1 MTAAGA
7 FNGGMSSAGQRM
19 STSHSH
25 STNPLKIVIVGH
37 VDHGKSTLV
46 GRLFHDTGSLPDG
59 KFEQIQATCE
69 RRGVPF
75 EWAFLMDALQ
85 AERDQNIT
93 IDTSQIWFNTEK
105 RPYTIIDAP
114 GHKEF
119 LKNMIT
125 GAASADAALLLIA
138 ANEGIQEQSRRHC
151 HMLSMLGIDQVAV
164 VVNKMDLVD
173 YDQATF
179 ADIERQYREFLEEIG
194 VKPLAFLPVSAR
206 EGDTVANSPTE
217 TMPWYDGPTIVG
229 QLDAFATPVVDTELP
244 LRFAIQDI
252 YRFDDRRI
260 LAGRIDAGRLE
271 VGQELLFTP
280 HKKRARVA
288 SIERWSTPG
297 RDYAVAGESIGI
309 TLDEQIFVERG
320 HVASEPER
328 EPTETVSFHANIFW
342 MGTKNLEIGHPYKLK
357 LASQEVECVVTEATR
372 IIDGSTLEVISEG
385 RDYIERY
392 DVGEVVI
399 KTRRPIAID
408 AHDETPTLGRFV
420 IVDGFDVAGG
430 GIVLDVQARHH
441 ENLFW
446 SEGKI
451 GRPDRERLHGHRGVC
466 IWLTG
471 LSGAGKSSIAVELES
486 QLHHRG
492 IHTYVLDGDN
502 IRHGLGADLTFS
514 ADDRDEHIRRVGEV
528 SKLFVDAGVIVISA
542 FISPYVRVRDRVRRA
557 MEDGQFVEVHVATP
571 LEVCEQRDTKGLY
584 AKARAGE
591 IPNFTGINA
600 PYEEPNAP
608 EITIDTVG
616 DATAA
621 DSASQIVDFLERAGY
636 LSIHM
641 RRHATL

>member
-1 MTAAGA
+1 MT
-7 FNGGMSSAGQRM
+7 
-19 STSHSH
+19 
-25 STNPLKIVIVGH
+25 TNNARSNETPLRIVIVGH

-46 GRLFHDTGSLPDG
+46 GRLFNDTGSLPEG
-59 KFEQIQATCE
+59 KLEAIQATCE

-93 IDTSQIWFNTEK
+93 IDTSQIWFRTDA

-151 HMLSMLGIDQVAV
+151 HMLSMLGIEQVAV

-173 YDQATF
+173 YAQDAF
-179 ADIERQYREFLEEIG
+179 DDIEAQYREFLAEIG
-194 VKPLAFLPVSAR
+194 VKPACFIPISAR
-206 EGDTVANSPTE
+206 EGDNVASNSGS
-217 TMPWYDGPTIVG
+217 MPWFDGHTIVQ
-229 QLDAFATPVVDTELP
+229 QLDQFTAPEALDERP
-244 LRFAIQDI
+244 LRFPIQDV
-252 YRFDDRRI
+252 YRFDERRI
-260 LAGRIDAGRLE
+260 LAGRVDAGRIE
-271 VGQELLFTP
+271 VGQELMFTP
-280 HKKRARVA
+280 HNKKARVA
-288 SIERWSTPG
+288 SIQRWSAAK

-320 HVASEPER
+320 HVASAAAEAPA
-328 EPTETVSFHANIFW
+328 ETVAFEANIFW
-342 MGTKNLEIGHPYKLK
+342 MGKTNLQVGQPYKLK
-357 LASQEVECVVTEATR
+357 LASQEVECVISEATR
-372 IIDGSTLEVISEG
+372 IIDGSTLEVVGEG
-385 RDYIERY
+385 RNYIERY
-392 DVGEVVI
+392 DVAEVVV
-399 KTRRPIAID
+399 KTRRPVAID
-408 AHDETPTLGRFV
+408 THDAFPTLGRFV

-451 GRPDRERLHGHRGVC
+451 GQDDRERLHGHRGVC

-486 QLHHRG
+486 QLYARG
-492 IHTYVLDGDN
+492 VNTFILDGDN

-514 ADDRDEHIRRVGEV
+514 ARDRDEHIRRVGEV
-528 SKLFVDAGVIVISA
+528 SKLFVNAGIVVISA
-542 FISPYVRVRDRVRRA
+542 FISPYVRVRDRARA
-557 MEDGQFVEVHVATP
+557 AMGDGEFVEVHVATP
-571 LEVCEQRDTKGLY
+571 LQVCEERDTKGLY

-591 IPNFTGINA
+591 IPNFTGIGA
-600 PYEEPNAP
+600 PYEAPRSP
-608 EITIDTVG
+608 EITIDTVD
-616 DATAA
+616 DANPAESAA
-621 DSASQIVDFLERAGY
+621 RIVEYLAENGY
-636 LSIHM
+636 LSVSAA
-641 RRHATL
+641 RRNTA